1 MARRLWAK
9 MLRLTGR
16 LGDGWTSSYG
26 YAPPEQIPRMQHTI
40 DQSVAAAERKTKEVR
55 RNYNLAGI
63 ILESDTKKAGQQQG
77 RITMNDE
84 EDRILVGSVNF
95 WIDTIAKFY
104 KNLQMDSFTFWPAN
118 ESSEQVS
125 FLQRRLSR
133 KSKKV
138 LREKEKYSTRVP
150 MFHCDANVVKV
161 FLLLIIIITISKK
174 NGQSCL

>member
-77 RITMNDE
+77 RITMDDE

-118 ESSEQVS
+118 ESSEQVEL
-125 FLQRRLSR
+125 FA
-133 KSKKV
+133 KKV
-138 LREKEKYSTRVP
+138 IPKVKEGVARERKIFDPRPDVP
-150 MFHCDANVVKV
+150 
-161 FLLLIIIITISKK
+161 L
-174 NGQSCL
+174 